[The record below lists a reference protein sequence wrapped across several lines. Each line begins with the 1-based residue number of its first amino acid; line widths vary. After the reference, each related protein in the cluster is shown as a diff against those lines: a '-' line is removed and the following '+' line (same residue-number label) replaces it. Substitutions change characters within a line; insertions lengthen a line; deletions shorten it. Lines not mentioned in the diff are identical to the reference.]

1 MEMNFFIISVSVLVF
16 FLTIIILRKRGLAD
30 DYKNRMIKTITNSED
45 LIKIEN
51 AELDKSFS
59 SRIINPQI
67 KKLSALF
74 EQYSQK
80 RKDKNSQVVDEKK
93 VAKIRQTEKLL
104 RMSGVHT
111 SYQNF
116 SFFKVAF
123 AIIFSILVVGFA
135 FILNSDFST
144 TLIIIIMG
152 MGASF
157 VLPDFV
163 LKSMVKSHQQ
173 KIREQLPDVLDL
185 LGACMGAG
193 LSFDQALLKV
203 IERMEG
209 PFIDELMTVFRQ
221 MQMGVSRTEALN
233 SLSDCTDIPE
243 LRTFVSAVVQAN
255 QLGISINDV
264 IKVQSK
270 QLRETRR
277 ETAKEKGN
285 KAAVKMSLPIMVFI
299 FPALF
304 IVILGPTIINVM
316 NSMG

>member
-1 MEMNFFIISVSVLVF
+1 MELNFFVISVSALVF
-16 FLTIIILRKRGLAD
+16 FLTIIILRKRGLAN
-30 DYKNRMIKTITNSED
+30 DYKNKVIKNITNSED

-51 AELDKSFS
+51 AELDKSFT
-59 SRIINPQI
+59 SRIISPQI
-67 KKLSALF
+67 KKISALF

-80 RKDKNSQVVDEKK
+80 QKKKNSQIVDEKK
-93 VAKIRQTEKLL
+93 MAKIKQTEKLL

-123 AIIFSILVVGFA
+123 AVILSVLVIGFA
-135 FILNSDFST
+135 LVLDSDIT
-144 TLIIIIMG
+144 TTAIIIIMG
-152 MGASF
+152 MGISF

-163 LKSMVKSHQQ
+163 LKSKVKSHQQ

-185 LGACMGAG
+185 LGVCMGAG

-221 MQMGVSRTEALN
+221 MQMGVSRVDALN
-233 SLSDCTDIPE
+233 SLSDCTDISE
-243 LRTFVSAVVQAN
+243 LKTFVSAVVQAN

-277 ETAKEKGN
+277 ENAKERGN
-285 KAAVKMSLPIMVFI
+285 KAAVKMSLPIMIFI

-316 NSMG
+316 DSMG